1 MQPSSTETFTYLYFR
16 KNNMIRSRK
25 SLLFILLSL
34 IYLNGFSQVFG
45 GDPPSVKWK
54 QINTP
59 SSRIIF
65 PAGLDS
71 VATRV
76 SNIISYIKE
85 PTQITIGNKSKK
97 INIVLQNQTTVS
109 NAYVSLGPFRSEFY
123 LTADQNSF
131 EMGSLPWPDQ
141 LTIHEY
147 RHVEQFNNFNVGL
160 SKVMHTLFGEEGQ
173 ALANNAAI
181 PNWFYEGDAVFN
193 ETNLSKQ
200 GRGSL
205 PFFFNAYRSLW
216 KAGKNY
222 SWMKLR
228 NGSLKDFVPDH
239 YALGYL
245 LVSYGREKYGDFFW
259 KNVTHDAAAYKSLF
273 YTFQHA
279 IKKYSGVDYV
289 TFRNEAIDFFKKEFD
304 LKNIPKEKESDLK
317 KNNYRD
323 EQYPSFDEQ
332 GSVIFV
338 KNTFKQNP
346 RFVVH
351 KGNKEYKIRTMDYTL
366 DNYFSY
372 KNGKIVY
379 TSYRPDIRWGYRDFS
394 DLQILDVTNGHQHT
408 LTKRT
413 KYFSPDISNDGQK
426 IVVVNEPTTGK
437 CNLHLLDSK
446 TGKIIYEIPN
456 PDKLFYTYPKF
467 YDENKI
473 ISAVRNHEGK
483 MSLEGIDL
491 NNNKTNYLLP
501 FTYNVIGFP
510 FFLHDT
516 LYFSYA
522 YKKNDELFAYTFLD
536 KKLWLVQTNDHQ
548 GLGKYHAVVN
558 DSNIVW
564 SSFTAEGYRLQKFLK
579 QDLQFSEINMELLQ
593 KITSSFGITA
603 TNNTNANLL
612 YSVSEDTFAITKYRK
627 SFHLFNFHSIEP
639 AVNDPQYTL
648 SLVSENILNTL
659 QSDVSFTYDRS
670 EKFKELS
677 FDATYG
683 AWFPYL
689 SVGANYFIDRSG
701 LFHEKLIRF
710 NQFEPYAGFN
720 IPLNFSKGRSFTYL
734 NFGSQYVY
742 SEGIFRGAYK
752 DSIAKSSYS
761 YSSNFLSFSHQ
772 VQQAQ
777 QQIYPSFAQSFSL
790 NYKTPLTK
798 YDGYQ
803 FVANGNLYFPGL
815 AQTHSIVLNGAYLR
829 KDSLNQINFSSGFPF
844 SRGYQAVNFY
854 EMNKWSINYNLPLAL
869 PDKGFG
875 DILYLLRV
883 RANLFYDD
891 THVKDFYPDKSI
903 FLANFRSMG
912 TEIMFDTKWWN
923 EVNVSFGIRYSR
935 LLDKDLYGGTGY
947 NRWEIILPVNIL
959 NK

>member
-1 MQPSSTETFTYLYFR
+1 MDMIPTQKISIFFLTVFTCLQ
-16 KNNMIRSRK
+16 
-25 SLLFILLSL
+25 
-34 IYLNGFSQVFG
+34 GFSQVFG
-45 GDPPSVKWK
+45 GDPSSIKWK

-59 SSRIIF
+59 DSRVIF
-65 PAGLDS
+65 PPGLDS
-71 VATRV
+71 VATRIT
-76 SNIISYIKE
+76 NIISYIKT
-85 PTQITIGNKSKK
+85 PTEKTIGNSSKK

-123 LTADQNSF
+123 LTPDQNSF

-147 RHVEQFNNFNVGL
+147 RHVEQYNNFDVGL
-160 SKVMHTLFGEEGQ
+160 SKVMRIIFGQEGQ

-193 ETNLSKQ
+193 ETNLSRQ

-222 SWMKLR
+222 GWMKLR

-245 LVSYGREKYGDFFW
+245 LVSYGREKYGDDFW
-259 KNVTHDAAAYKSLF
+259 KNVTHDAASYKSLI
-273 YTFQHA
+273 YPFQHA
-279 IKKYSGVDYV
+279 IKKYSGLNYV
-289 TFRNEAIDFFKKEFD
+289 TFRNEALDFFRKEFEASNPPLLEELGEAGRLGTFQD
-304 LKNIPKEKESDLK
+304 Q
-317 KNNYRD
+317 RF
-323 EQYPSFDEQ
+323 PSFTED

-338 KNTFKQNP
+338 KSTYKEIP
-346 RFVVH
+346 RFVIR
-351 KGNKEYKIRTMDYTL
+351 KGNKEYKIRTLDYTL

-379 TSYRPDIRWGYRDFS
+379 TSFQPDARWGYRNYS
-394 DLQILDVTNGHQHT
+394 NLQILDITNGHQHK
-408 LTKRT
+408 LTKRS
-413 KYFSPDISNDGQK
+413 KYFSPDLSPDGQK
-426 IVVVNEPTTGK
+426 IVVVNELASGK
-437 CNLHLLDSK
+437 NNLELLNSK
-446 TGKIIYEIPN
+446 TGKIVFSIPN
-456 PDKLFYTYPKF
+456 TDHLFYTYPKF
-467 YDENKI
+467 TIGQKI
-473 ISAVRNHEGK
+473 ISAVRNTEGK
-483 MSLEGIDL
+483 MSLEEIDL
-491 NNNKTNYLLP
+491 NNNQTNYLLP

-510 FFLHDT
+510 FFSHDT

-522 YKKNDELFAYTFLD
+522 YKKNDELFAYTFSN
-536 KKLWLVQTNDHQ
+536 KKLWLIETGNEQ
-548 GLGKYHAVVN
+548 GLGKYHVSIN

-564 SSFTAEGYRLQKFLK
+564 SSFTAEGYRLQEFPK
-579 QDLQFSEINMELLQ
+579 LQLHFIEINIDNLQ

-603 TNNTNANLL
+603 VNNTNANLL
-612 YSVSEDTFAITKYRK
+612 YSVPEDTFSITKYRK

-670 EKFKELS
+670 EKYKEIS
-677 FDATYG
+677 FSATYG

-689 SVGANYFIDRSG
+689 STGVNYLFDRSS
-701 LFHEKLIRF
+701 LFHQNLIHY
-710 NQFEPYAGFN
+710 NQLEPYAGFN
-720 IPLNFSKGRSFTYL
+720 IPLNLSKGRSFTYL

-742 SEGIFRGAYK
+742 SKAAFQGKYR
-752 DSIAKSSYS
+752 DTLHSPSYS

-777 QQIYPSFAQSFSL
+777 QQIFPRFAQTISL
-790 NYKTPLTK
+790 SYKTPLTK
-798 YDGYQ
+798 LNGYQ
-803 FVANGNLYFPGL
+803 YVANSNFYFPGF
-815 AQTHSIVLNGAYLR
+815 ANTHSIILNGAYLQ
-829 KDSLNQINFSSGFPF
+829 KDSLNKINFSSGFPF

-854 EMNKWSINYNLPLAL
+854 KMYKWGINYHLPLAL
-869 PDKGFG
+869 PDWGFAN
-875 DILYLLRV
+875 ILYLLRI

-891 THVKDFYPDKSI
+891 TEAKDFYSNKIPYNAS
-903 FLANFRSMG
+903 FRSTG
-912 TEIMFDTKWWN
+912 TEIYFDTKWWN
-923 EVNVSFGIRYSR
+923 QVNVSFGIRYSR
-935 LLDKDLYGGTGY
+935 LLNKDLYGGTGY

-959 NK
+959 NQ